1 MNSYSQPVLRADG
14 NSVDF
19 LDIEYKNEVEPTAG
33 GGEAR
38 VTNVLHG
45 SNAGVLQ
52 SLVDNG
58 VAEWVIEIRSP
69 AVLYS
74 RSHSTREA
82 ITTVSWD
89 INETGGHIPVFIIS
103 GLVATKQVTIF
114 TECFNIIWKDKDTFT
129 FAKGTYLARG
139 TIFSAEPLLSS
150 MLEFQCDDEARPGTM
165 RIEGPNEH
173 IKFAVYL
180 AKNIY
185 TEIHQRRDIW
195 VAALIGSLA
204 KFNPEDHNPEESRV
218 LREISLRLNEKGV
231 SDWCDDDYDP
241 VAAATCLEPLFPIFE
256 GE

>member
-1 MNSYSQPVLRADG
+1 MNSYSQPILRADG

-19 LDIEYKNEVEPTAG
+19 LDINYKNEVEPTAG

-45 SNAGVLQ
+45 SNAGILQ
-52 SLVDNG
+52 NLVDNEE
-58 VAEWVIEIRSP
+58 AEWVIEIRSP

-74 RSHSTREA
+74 KSHHTREA
-82 ITTVSWD
+82 IKNVTWD
-89 INETGGHIPVFIIS
+89 INETGRHIPVFIIS
-103 GLVATKQVTIF
+103 GLVTIRKVAIP
-114 TECFNIIWKDKDTFT
+114 TECFNEVWKDEETFT
-129 FAKGTYLARG
+129 FAQGTYLARG
-139 TIFSAEPLLSS
+139 IIFSAEPLLSS

-185 TEIHQRRDIW
+185 TEIHRRRDVW
-195 VAALIGSLA
+195 VAALIGALA
-204 KFNPEDHNPEESRV
+204 KFNPKDHDPDESRV
-218 LREISLRLNEKGV
+218 LREISLRLNEKGI
-231 SDWCDDDYDP
+231 SDWRDEDYDP
-241 VAAATCLEPLFPIFE
+241 VAAATCLEPFYPIFE